1 MSDLER
7 LRVWLG
13 TYPGA
18 AEHLSNM
25 RVDYTDALPGEFGV
39 FPSGLVEISR
49 RRDIVGDTLVR
60 NQYNFAIY
68 VVFPKAPG
76 DDAGALINADWVMD
90 FQKWVQEQSITG
102 NAPTFGNYS
111 VRTETMSAQNG
122 ALFEA
127 SGEGLAMYM
136 VQLSAVFSNY
146 YERSNS

>member
-1 MSDLER
+1 MSDLDR
-7 LRVWLG
+7 LREWLK

-18 AEHLSNM
+18 EQLAQMN
-25 RVDYTDALPGEFGV
+25 VDYTDALPGQFGV

-49 RRDIVGDTLVR
+49 RRDIVGDTTVQ

-68 VVFPKAPG
+68 IVFPKSPG

-102 NAPTFGNYS
+102 KAPTFGNYS

-122 ALFEA
+122 ALYEA
-127 SGEGLAMYM
+127 DAEGLAMYM
-136 VQLSAVFSNY
+136 VQLSAVFTNY
-146 YERSNS
+146 YEGSNG